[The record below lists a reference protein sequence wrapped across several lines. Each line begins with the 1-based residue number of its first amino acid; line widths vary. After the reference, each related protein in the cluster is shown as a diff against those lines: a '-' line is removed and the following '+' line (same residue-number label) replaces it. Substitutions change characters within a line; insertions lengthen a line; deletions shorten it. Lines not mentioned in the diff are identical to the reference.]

1 MVDKLT
7 PSGIPE
13 LGLVEIATTNFGGH
27 PPEFWAKQLTEKIV
41 GYSEDSEPHIKEQAR
56 AYKDLIYR
64 VCLIYLNNAINSYK
78 ASLIQELIQGD
89 AEDLAIILKELK

>member
-7 PSGIPE
+7 PGGLPE

-41 GYSEDSEPHIKEQAR
+41 GYSDENEQHIKDQAR
-56 AYKDLIYR
+56 AYKDLIYK
-64 VCLIYLNNAINSYK
+64 VCLIYIQNAIKSYK
-78 ASLIQELIQGD
+78 ASLIQELTQGD
-89 AEDLAIILKELK
+89 AEDLAKIIKGI

>member
-7 PSGIPE
+7 PDGIPE

-41 GYSEDSEPHIKEQAR
+41 GYSEDSAPHIKDQAK
-56 AYKDLIYR
+56 AYQDLIYK
-64 VCLIYLNNAINSYK
+64 VCLIYLNNAIKSYK

-89 AEDLAIILKELK
+89 SEDLAKIIKGI

>member
-7 PSGIPE
+7 PDGIPE

-27 PPEFWAKQLTEKIV
+27 PPEFWAKQLTEKII
-41 GYSEDSEPHIKEQAR
+41 GYSEDSAPHIKEQAK
-56 AYKDLIYR
+56 AYENLIYK
-64 VCLIYLNNAINSYK
+64 VCLIYLNNAIKSYK

-89 AEDLAIILKELK
+89 SEDLAKIIKGI